1 MVVVV
6 EVVVEVQSNSLDS
19 DREVED
25 WTMATVGVVDVL
37 LLLGAT
43 HKTTTKPHRE
53 HSSWRT
59 WLLW

>member
-1 MVVVV
+1 MVVVD
-6 EVVVEVQSNSLDS
+6 EVQSNSLDS

-25 WTMATVGVVDVL
+25 WTMAVATVGVVDVL
-37 LLLGAT
+37 LLLGAA
-43 HKTTTKPHRE
+43 HSTTMKPHRE